1 MEQWKT
7 GKEKESAAE
16 MKKLSVLIPCFNEEE
31 VFPFLVKSLQDLFP
45 ALEKKGWD
53 YEVLLVDDGSADL
66 TWPMICDWAASDP
79 KVRGIS
85 LSRNFGHQAAL
96 SCAYQNCTGDA
107 AVSIDADLQDPPE
120 IIPDLLRCHENG
132 AEIVFAVRLKRE
144 EETAFKKTTA
154 SLYYR
159 LLNLLGVRVEK
170 DCGDFRL
177 MSRRAVDALN
187 QMQERNRLLR
197 AMVGWVGYK
206 TDRIYFVRPPRKAGT
221 TKYPFRKMLF
231 LAADGI
237 ISFSN
242 VPLRIAYLFAFFLFL
257 FVFSFMIYCAV
268 KVAFFNGE
276 LVPGW
281 TSLFLSNAFLGIG
294 NLLCLGFI
302 GEYIGRIYSEVKQ
315 RPLFLIGK
323 ETGEKKHATA
333 PENH

>member
-1 MEQWKT
+1 MMQQT
-7 GKEKESAAE
+7 LEKSV
-16 MKKLSVLIPCFNEEE
+16 KKLSILIPCFNEEE

-45 ALEKKGWD
+45 RLASSGWD
-53 YEVLLVDDGSADL
+53 YEVLLVDDGSRDL
-66 TWPMICDWAASDP
+66 TWPLICDWSAADP
-79 KVRGIS
+79 RVGGIS

-96 SCAYQNCTGDA
+96 SCAYQYCTGDA

-120 IIPDLLRCHENG
+120 IIPELLKCHENG
-132 AEIVFAVRLKRE
+132 ADIVFAVRRKRE
-144 EETAFKKTTA
+144 EETVFKKTTA

-159 LLNLLGVRVEK
+159 LLKLFGVQLEK

-177 MSRRAVDALN
+177 MSRKAVDALN
-187 QMQERNRLLR
+187 QMPERNRLLR
-197 AMVGWVGYK
+197 AMVGWIGFK

-221 TKYPFRKMLF
+221 TKYPFRKMLL

-237 ISFSN
+237 VSFSN
-242 VPLRIAYLFAFFLFL
+242 VPLRIAYLFATFLFL

-268 KVAFFNGE
+268 SVTFFGGK

-281 TSLFLSNAFLGIG
+281 TSLFLTNTILGIG

-315 RPLFLIGK
+315 RPLFLVRQTIGGQNK
-323 ETGEKKHATA
+323 NDSA
-333 PENH
+333 PKDH